1 MLKLNPP
8 LDRRHFLTTLPLMA
22 GALACNR
29 SGKRLIGV
37 VPKGT
42 TSLFWQSVHAGVI
55 AAGQQFDVEVEWN
68 GPTQETEYARQIQIV
83 DAMINRRIDGIVL
96 SPTERTALVSVVERA
111 AREGIPVTIFDSG
124 IDTENY
130 VSYVA
135 TNNTAAGELAAETV
149 SQLVDGAGKIALVKH
164 APGSDSTDSR
174 ERGFEAA
181 VAKTYTGLE
190 IVAQQY
196 CMSDRAKALAVTE
209 DMLTAHPDLDA
220 LFCSSEAATIGAA
233 RALVSRGAAGKV
245 KLVGFDAS
253 PSLQQDLREG
263 VIDALIVQD
272 PFSIGYIGVETI
284 VDKLDGKTPDKYID
298 SPARVVRAADL
309 DDPEVKNLLNPDL
322 EKYIKPG

>member
-1 MLKLNPP
+1 M
-8 LDRRHFLTTLPLMA
+8 
-22 GALACNR
+22 
-29 SGKRLIGV
+29 
-37 VPKGT
+37 
-42 TSLFWQSVHAGVI
+42 
-55 AAGQQFDVEVEWN
+55 
-68 GPTQETEYARQIQIV
+68 
-83 DAMINRRIDGIVL
+83 
-96 SPTERTALVSVVERA
+96 
-111 AREGIPVTIFDSG
+111 
-124 IDTENY
+124 
-130 VSYVA
+130 
-135 TNNTAAGELAAETV
+135 
-149 SQLVDGAGKIALVKH
+149 
-164 APGSDSTDSR
+164 
-174 ERGFEAA
+174 
-181 VAKTYTGLE
+181 AKTYTGLE

-233 RALVSRGAAGKV
+233 RALVSRDAAGKV

-253 PSLQQDLREG
+253 PSLQRDLREG

-284 VDKLDGKTPDKYID
+284 VDKLDGKTPEKYID

>member
-1 MLKLNPP
+1 LP
-8 LDRRHFLTTLPLMA
+8 LDRRHFLGALPLMA

-29 SGKRLIGV
+29 SGKRIIGV

-42 TSLFWQSVHAGVI
+42 TSLFWQSVHAGAI
-55 AAGQQFDVEVEWN
+55 AASQQFDVEVEWN

-149 SQLVDGAGKIALVKH
+149 SQLVGGAGKVALVKH

-181 VAKTYTGLE
+181 VAKTHTGLE
-190 IVAQQY
+190 IVAEQY

-233 RALVSRGAAGKV
+233 RALVSRGAAGKI

-253 PSLQQDLREG
+253 PSLQQDLRDG
-263 VIDALIVQD
+263 VIDALVVQD

-284 VDKLDGKTPDKYID
+284 VDKLDGKTPEKHID

-322 EKYIKPG
+322 GKYIQPVGA